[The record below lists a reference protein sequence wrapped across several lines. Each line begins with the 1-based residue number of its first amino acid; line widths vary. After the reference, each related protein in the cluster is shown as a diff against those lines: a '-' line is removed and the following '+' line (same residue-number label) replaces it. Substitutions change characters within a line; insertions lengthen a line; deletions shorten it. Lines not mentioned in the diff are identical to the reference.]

1 MNLRKI
7 ALSALC
13 GLAVCMTAC
22 EPEPGI
28 PPRVDPPPPPPPPPP
43 VVNDLGFEPHE
54 EGQPFDTYK
63 GLVMT
68 GYQGW
73 FGGPNDT
80 DGFGGERWYH
90 YREGGTF
97 KPGVLQNSIDFWP
110 DMSEYTQKYTPGDPG
125 FTTGDTP
132 SEHFVL
138 PNGEPAQVFSSYDES
153 TVMLHFKWMKDYGI
167 DGAFMQRFVGETVN
181 NPNHARHFNKVL
193 ENAMKASNTH
203 QRAICVMYDLGGF
216 EPRSR
221 NNVAAVLADTQ
232 GILDKYNLKDRNQQ
246 KFYLHHN
253 GKPLI
258 VLWGVGFNDNRPYT
272 LNDIEELM
280 NGLKEK
286 GFSIMLGVPTYW
298 RTRTND
304 TVSDAKLHDL
314 IKAAD
319 VIMPW
324 FVGRFGDN
332 NYAPTFTQI
341 VKDDIAWC
349 ERNEVD
355 YAPLCYPGSSDRNMH
370 PNNGIN
376 PRNGGNF
383 FWKQMH
389 HCIDSGAKMLYI
401 AMFDEIDEGTAI
413 FKCLNQ
419 SDVPSNVASTDYWVS
434 HYANGSYRKT
444 ATEQTGPNGG
454 SELRWCRKASEMDI
468 TFVGIEDNLKTDH
481 YLWLTGQARAML
493 RGDIPMTS
501 SQPARN

>member
-1 MNLRKI
+1 M
-7 ALSALC
+7 C
-13 GLAVCMTAC
+13 GLAACMTAC
-22 EPEPGI
+22 GPDEPPI
-28 PPRVDPPPPPPPPPP
+28 PPPVPPPPPPPP

-73 FGGPNDT
+73 FGAPG
-80 DGFGGERWYH
+80 DGSQWATPMSKNTSWYH
-90 YREGGTF
+90 YRENEGF

-110 DMSEYTQKYTPGDPG
+110 DMSEYTKQYTPGGVDDG
-125 FTTGDTP
+125 GR
-132 SEHFVL
+132 SEAFIL
-138 PNGEPAQVFSSYDES
+138 PNGEKATVFSSYDES
-153 TVMLHFKWMKDYGI
+153 TVMLHFKWMKDYSI
-167 DGAFMQRFVGETVN
+167 DGAFMQRFVGEVVN
-181 NPNHARHFNKVL
+181 NSDGKEHFNKVL
-193 ENAMKASNTH
+193 DHAMKASNQH
-203 QRAICVMYDLGGF
+203 QRAICVMYDLGGY

-221 NNVAAVLADTQ
+221 NNTAAVLADTQ
-232 GILDKYNLKDRNQQ
+232 EILDKYNLKDRNQQ

-272 LNDIEELM
+272 LDDIEELM

-286 GFSIMLGVPTYW
+286 GFSIMLGVPTHW
-298 RTRTND
+298 RLRGDD
-304 TVSDAKLHDL
+304 TVKEAKLHEL

-324 FVGRFGDN
+324 FVGRFGEN
-332 NYAPTFTQI
+332 NYSPTFANI
-341 VKDDIAWC
+341 VKDDVKWC
-349 ERNEVD
+349 ETNGVD

-370 PNNGIN
+370 PNNGVN
-376 PRNGGNF
+376 PRNGGSF
-383 FWKQMH
+383 FWKQVYN
-389 HCIDSGAKMLYI
+389 CVDVGAKMLYI

-419 SDVPSNVASTDYWVS
+419 SDVPSNVASEDYWVS
-434 HYANGSYRKT
+434 HYENGGYRKT
-444 ATEQTGPNGG
+444 TTEQTGPYNG
-454 SELRWCRKASEMDI
+454 SALRWSRKASEMDI
-468 TFVGIEDNLKTDH
+468 TFIGIEDNLKTDH

-501 SQPARN
+501 TQPTRN